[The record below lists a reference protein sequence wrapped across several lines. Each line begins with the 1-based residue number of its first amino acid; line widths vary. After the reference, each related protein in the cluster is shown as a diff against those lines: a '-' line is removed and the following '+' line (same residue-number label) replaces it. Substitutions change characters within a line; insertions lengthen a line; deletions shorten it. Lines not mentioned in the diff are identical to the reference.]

1 MGVPI
6 PNDLKKVPCKTQQ
19 RNTCSIVSLR
29 IAFELTTRN
38 FTLSEKK
45 IWDKHYKDIVG
56 ALLISSMQ
64 MKETMRIWN
73 ILFQPI
79 SLTTIPP
86 WVNDAERTKT
96 LNSWLAYPGR
106 VAIFSIYGFAQG
118 SNFTDKKT
126 TGVSAKWL
134 HYIPSNEYEN
144 NTMTHTKPK
153 SLRGHAICC
162 VATKGDFYVMHDS
175 FVRSGTCRKYIHKR
189 HVGSFGNGG
198 IVRTVHL
205 VKAEIQHKNLI
216 KMLTNNKQS

>member
-6 PNDLKKVPCKTQQ
+6 PNDIKKVPCKTQ
-19 RNTCSIVSLR
+19 RTNTCSIVSLR

-38 FTLSEKK
+38 FTLSEKE
-45 IWDKHYKDIVG
+45 IWNNHYKDI
-56 ALLISSMQ
+56 ANTLKTSSMQ

-86 WVNDAERTKT
+86 WINDLERTKA

-106 VAIFSIYGFAQG
+106 VAIFSIYGFAEG
-118 SNFTDKKT
+118 SNFTDKNT
-126 TGVSAKWL
+126 TDVSAKWL
-134 HYIPSNEYEN
+134 HYIPRNEYKN
-144 NTMTHTKPK
+144 NTMTHTKPGLLK
-153 SLRGHAICC
+153 GHAICC

-175 FVRSGTCRKYIHKR
+175 FCRSNTCRKYIHKR

-198 IVRTVHL
+198 IVRAVHL
-205 VKAEIQHKNLI
+205 VKAEIQHKELI
-216 KMLTNNKQS
+216 KKLTNNKPS

>member
-1 MGVPI
+1 MGVPD
-6 PNDLKKVPCKTQQ
+6 DLVRVKCKTQQ

-38 FTLSEKK
+38 FNSTEKEV
-45 IWDKHYKDIVG
+45 WDKHYNDIVG

-64 MKETMRIWN
+64 MKETIRIWN

-86 WVNDAERTKT
+86 WINDVERTKT

-106 VAIFSIYGFAQG
+106 VAIFSIFGFAEG

-126 TGVSAKWL
+126 TDVSAKWL
-134 HYIPSNEYEN
+134 HYIPYNEYEN

-153 SLRGHAICC
+153 SLRAHAICC

-189 HVGSFGNGG
+189 HVSSFGNGG

-216 KMLTNNKQS
+216 KKLTNNKQS